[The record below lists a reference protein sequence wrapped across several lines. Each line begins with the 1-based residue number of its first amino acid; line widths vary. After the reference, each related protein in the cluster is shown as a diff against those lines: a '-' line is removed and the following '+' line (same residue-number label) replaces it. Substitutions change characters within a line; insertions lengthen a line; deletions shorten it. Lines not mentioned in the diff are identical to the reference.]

1 MQVSSSSCHS
11 CHVWHVPRPHHHKP
25 GRRISRRSV
34 TLHRLATPQALPG
47 NACPSH
53 PQGMQSTPM
62 HANHT
67 LEKATFGA
75 SKMEDKPDQNTIPR
89 TTRRASLIAMTAGGL
104 PTLLLGPSC
113 PQAYASKLPGFADR
127 AWESLGGG
135 PADLVYP
142 EPLLGK
148 WTVTSVLTKVET
160 PMGEQVVPDMNIV
173 NRAKAEDL
181 NRKVQY
187 EAAFIR
193 NKNGEVIC
201 DRAFNVA
208 SLLSYYYNRPVSDYL
223 SRTNWN
229 PDDPNVL
236 TLNLQGGLAVRMRV
250 TRRAESFPDP
260 SRVETSEYFE
270 QVYDTSNAPQPQG
283 PAGVKV
289 KASQCFTKY
298 KWRRDSETAPGQPSI
313 VATQVVSDYLT
324 PENTT
329 DAGLLLQTM
338 NNPIVIYTYKMAF
351 TRAA

>member
-1 MQVSSSSCHS
+1 
-11 CHVWHVPRPHHHKP
+11 
-25 GRRISRRSV
+25 
-34 TLHRLATPQALPG
+34 
-47 NACPSH
+47 
-53 PQGMQSTPM
+53 
-62 HANHT
+62 
-67 LEKATFGA
+67 
-75 SKMEDKPDQNTIPR
+75 MEDKSDHNAMPKA
-89 TTRRASLIAMTAGGL
+89 TRRASLVAMTAAGGL
-104 PTLLLGPSC
+104 PAMLLGPSC
-113 PQAYASKLPGFADR
+113 PQAIASKLPGFADR

-148 WTVTSVLTKVET
+148 WDVISVLTKVET
-160 PMGEQVVPDMNIV
+160 PMGEEVVPDMNIV

-187 EAAFIR
+187 QAAFIR
-193 NKNGEVIC
+193 NSKGEVIC

-298 KWRRDSETAPGQPSI
+298 KWRKDTDTAPGQPSI